1 MTKVKHT
8 SQTVSESRIGFLLA
22 LPALLVF
29 SLIVLYP
36 FLNSIVMSF
45 TNRSL
50 LRPATQFIG
59 IKNYIR
65 VFSDPNFPTV
75 LKNTFVFVL
84 FGTLGPFLGGLAWAI
99 ILNQKFRGSEVI
111 RGLSLVC
118 WIIPSTAI
126 GFLWMW
132 IFHGHYGILNDL
144 LLSLG
149 IIQEKIT
156 WLGRPDTA
164 MVGVIMAKT
173 WQTMP
178 FCMAFILGGLQGVN
192 YEVVESARIDGAG
205 NFRVFWHAVLPS
217 IRDVML
223 LVLLLLSI
231 GSIQHFD
238 LLWVMTEGGPARATT
253 TLSIEVYNRAFTNF
267 RLGEAATVG
276 TFWTVILMIFGFFY
290 LRKRV

>member
-1 MTKVKHT
+1 
-8 SQTVSESRIGFLLA
+8 
-22 LPALLVF
+22 
-29 SLIVLYP
+29 
-36 FLNSIVMSF
+36 MSF
-45 TNRSL
+45 TDRSL
-50 LRPATQFIG
+50 LKPTSNFVG
-59 IKNYIR
+59 FDNYAR

-75 LKNTFVFVL
+75 LKNTFVFVTA
-84 FGTLGPFLGGLAWAI
+84 GTLIPFLLGFVWALL
-99 ILNQKFRGSEVI
+99 LNQQFRGSEFI

-132 IFHGHYGILNDL
+132 IFHGHYGILNKF

-149 IIQEKIT
+149 LIQEKIT

-164 MVGVIMAKT
+164 MVGVIVAKT

-178 FCMAFILGGLQGVN
+178 FCMAFILGGLQSVSM
-192 YEVVESARIDGAG
+192 ETIEAARIDGAG
-205 NFRVFWHAVLPS
+205 NVRVFWYVVLPS
-217 IRDVML
+217 IRSVLMM
-223 LVLLLLSI
+223 VLLLSVI

-253 TLSIEVYNRAFTNF
+253 TLSVEVYTRAFISF

-276 TFWTVILMIFGFFY
+276 TIWTVILFAFGFFY
-290 LRKRV
+290 LRKRD

>member
-1 MTKVKHT
+1 MIKKSNH
-8 SQTVSESRIGFLLA
+8 TVSESRIGFLLA

-36 FLNSIVMSF
+36 FLNSIFMSF
-45 TNRSL
+45 TDRSL
-50 LRPATQFIG
+50 LRPAINFVG
-59 IKNYIR
+59 IKNYIS
-65 VFSDPNFPTV
+65 VFSDPNFPMV
-75 LKNTFVFVL
+75 VKNTFVFVL
-84 FGTLGPFLGGLAWAI
+84 FGTLCPFLGGLIWAL
-99 ILNQKFRGSEVI
+99 ILNQKFRSSEFI

-132 IFHGHYGILNDL
+132 IFHGHYGILNHFL
-144 LLSLG
+144 ISLG
-149 IIQEKIT
+149 IISEKVT
-156 WLGRPDTA
+156 WLGQPDTA
-164 MVGVIMAKT
+164 MAGVIIAKT

-192 YEVVESARIDGAG
+192 YEIVESARIDGAG
-205 NFRVFWHAVLPS
+205 NFRVFWFVVLPA
-217 IRDVML
+217 IQDVLMI
-223 LVLLLLSI
+223 VLLLMTI

-253 TLSIEVYNRAFTNF
+253 TLSIEVYNRAFTSF

-276 TFWTVILMIFGFFY
+276 TFWTVLLMGIGFFY
-290 LRKRV
+290 LKKKM